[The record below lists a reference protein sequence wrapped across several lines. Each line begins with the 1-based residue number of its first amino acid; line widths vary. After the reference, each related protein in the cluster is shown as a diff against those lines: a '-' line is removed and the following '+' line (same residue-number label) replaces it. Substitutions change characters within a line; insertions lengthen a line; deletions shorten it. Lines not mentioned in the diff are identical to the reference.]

1 MLLSSFFVVDFNK
14 YDNLPEVRL
23 PENSYLSYKINAAS
37 IHLIDSFYRKL
48 FLSPKRYPFC
58 LLIDMEYELNKP
70 GAEIHTIIDFLVS
83 FSFHINYLKANHDN
97 PIVIFEINKTDR
109 CEYLST
115 IRETFK
121 SHGYND
127 IETIVLH
134 KDGLP
139 LPEKQR
145 KNICFYLEKGMS
157 TLSSQYINSIKQL
170 SSSDSS
176 FFFFLNNPEQL
187 PDVLDTIQKAE
198 QMVSEDLHQIYYL
211 IKENKSLTAKEH
223 ELCSK
228 TELLQEQLDSLNNYH
243 LFNNSDN
250 RYKKQVI
257 EIAKFYKNEYEI
269 LPLWYKRIGHIL
281 KVIMGKRSFRSL
293 FNDKVKKYKD

>member
-1 MLLSSFFVVDFNK
+1 LF
-14 YDNLPEVRL
+14 
-23 PENSYLSYKINAAS
+23 
-37 IHLIDSFYRKL
+37 ID
-48 FLSPKRYPFC
+48 
-58 LLIDMEYELNKP
+58 IEYELNKR
-70 GAEIHTIIDFLVS
+70 GTEIHAIIDFFVS
-83 FSFHINYLKANHDN
+83 FSFHFNYLRANHDN
-97 PIVIFEINKTDR
+97 PVVLFEINKTDG

-115 IRETFK
+115 IREAFK

-134 KDGLP
+134 KDELP
-139 LPEKQR
+139 PQEKQR
-145 KNICFYLEKGMS
+145 KNICFDVEKDMS
-157 TLSSQYINSIKQL
+157 ALSSQYMSSIKQL

-176 FFFFLNNPEQL
+176 FFFYLNNPEQL

-198 QMVSEDLHQIYYL
+198 QMVREDLHQIYYL
-211 IKENKSLTAKEH
+211 IKENKTLTAKEH

-243 LFNNSDN
+243 LFTNSDN
-250 RYKKQVI
+250 RYKKQVMEI
-257 EIAKFYKNEYEI
+257 EKFYKNEYEI